1 MQREGE
7 NLPLGKWFYIH
18 FKGKDYKVLYI
29 AKDANTGEDIVVYR
43 GNYGNC
49 PVFVRP
55 IRNFNDFVERN
66 GYRGRD
72 SRKSSIEE
80 EWRWTTWNCLAPGYK
95 H

>member
-1 MQREGE
+1 MTLRRNREEKPRKTYPVRVGHD
-7 NLPLGKWFYIH
+7 YHH

-55 IRNFNDFVERN
+55 LRNFNDFVERN
-66 GYRGRD
+66 GYRGPRFQEI
-72 SRKSSIEE
+72 K
-80 EWRWTTWNCLAPGYK
+80 Y
-95 H
+95 

>member
-1 MQREGE
+1 MQEICSERVMTLSRNREERPRKTYPVRVG
-7 NLPLGKWFYIH
+7 YDYHH

-55 IRNFNDFVERN
+55 LRNFNDFVERN
-66 GYRGRD
+66 GYRGPRFQEI
-72 SRKSSIEE
+72 K
-80 EWRWTTWNCLAPGYK
+80 Y
-95 H
+95 